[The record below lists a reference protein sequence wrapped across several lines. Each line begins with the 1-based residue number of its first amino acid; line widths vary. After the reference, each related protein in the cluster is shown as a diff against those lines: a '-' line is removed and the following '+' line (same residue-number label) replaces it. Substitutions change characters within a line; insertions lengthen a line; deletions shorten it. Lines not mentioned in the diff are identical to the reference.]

1 MEDLTLDELRAKF
14 EEMKAADSAVT
25 PADGDPE
32 KDFALEGQFRGEL
45 VESLESEKIETPWGM
60 DCHYWFWDYDREASE
75 VYATDLTD
83 WNLYG
88 FPYSTD
94 GDRVVVDFKCKKR
107 MKLAVVPFDEGS
119 AAAQMSEMFT
129 AVMEKFT
136 AAKEA
141 EIQAKFDAEK
151 AAIEAKYQTA
161 ETTINQMNTELS
173 ELRQFKQDKLKDERA
188 ADEDAVFAMFPDL
201 SGVEAFENLRK
212 SCAEMSIDEI
222 EDKCFAIRG
231 RNTSVQNFSAQKPKA
246 PRLPVEKSGAADE
259 PYGGLFVEFPPNK

>member
-1 MEDLTLDELRAKF
+1 
-14 EEMKAADSAVT
+14 
-25 PADGDPE
+25 
-32 KDFALEGQFRGEL
+32 
-45 VESLESEKIETPWGM
+45 
-60 DCHYWFWDYDREASE
+60 
-75 VYATDLTD
+75 
-83 WNLYG
+83 
-88 FPYSTD
+88 
-94 GDRVVVDFKCKKR
+94 
-107 MKLAVVPFDEGS
+107 
-119 AAAQMSEMFT
+119 
-129 AVMEKFT
+129 
-136 AAKEA
+136 
-141 EIQAKFDAEK
+141 
-151 AAIEAKYQTA
+151 
-161 ETTINQMNTELS
+161 MNTELS